1 MKTYEEMAQNA
12 LNRISNYETE
22 QRKRRKTV
30 AKIATPAVSF
40 CLAAVLSIGAW
51 QSGLFKPE
59 TPPVNAGN
67 TDLDDSYYSS
77 DKTAPNNSDEVS
89 EQDKVGLNTTD
100 NNNAAAA
107 NQNIGAEEKPDAQI
121 ASGDN
126 NGQKGVDTNSANG
139 FCEFWWNKLI
149 VSGPLYNAIE
159 NNPDSVFA
167 ILATYRPTTANV
179 TSFTYEGKTL
189 AEWAAEAFE
198 ENASQDAKKGYELAY
213 NAYLE
218 TVLPSAV
225 SRLSENNIK
234 CGRASYVNNGLILLV
249 TAEELKSLP
258 LEDLGNWHFNL
269 DSGNL
274 KGTSNIETDATGLQV
289 VN

>member
-1 MKTYEEMAQNA
+1 MKTYDEMAQNA

-22 QRKRRKTV
+22 QRKRRKKV
-30 AKIATPAVSF
+30 AKIAIPAVSF
-40 CLAAVLSIGAW
+40 CLVAMLSIGAW
-51 QSGLFKPE
+51 QWGL
-59 TPPVNAGN
+59 
-67 TDLDDSYYSS
+67 S
-77 DKTAPNNSDEVS
+77 KTNI
-89 EQDKVGLNTTD
+89 NTTD
-100 NNNAAAA
+100 NNNAVAA
-107 NQNIGAEEKPDAQI
+107 NQNIDAEEKPDVQI
-121 ASGDN
+121 VSEDN
-126 NGQKGVDTNSANG
+126 NGQKGADTNSVNG
-139 FCEFWWNKLI
+139 FCGFWWKNKLN
-149 VSGPLYNAIE
+149 VSGTLYSAIE
-159 NNPDSVFA
+159 NDPDSVFA
-167 ILATYRPTTANV
+167 ILATYRPTTANI

-234 CGRASYVNNGLILLV
+234 CERASYMNNGLTLLA
-249 TAEELKSLP
+249 TAWELENLP
-258 LEDLGNWHFNL
+258 LEDLGNWYFDL

-274 KGTSNIETDATGLQV
+274 KGTSNIETDATGFQT